1 MRWKLRWDALQ
12 QYSAA
17 IWIRDAAP
25 LHRDH
30 RRAALWNRCSS
41 CDALTLPIA
50 QRRGTECVTCSRIS
64 NTGQSARCA
73 AGRFSCIS
81 QRRNPAIHCR
91 NIKWGVI
98 NSRAERL
105 GERPPDQ
112 RGGRLIA
119 DCDSLRRE
127 RRDLRQ
133 EADKKIVNP
142 LKLRWN
148 RLAHCRLWSR
158 RIEAIAP
165 SGALS
170 QRNRR
175 HAARAAPQFG
185 LPRRSGSTEQPLAI
199 GIAAASCISTD
210 G

>member
-1 MRWKLRWDALQ
+1 MCGKLRWDALQ

-41 CDALTLPIA
+41 SNTLTLPIA

-64 NTGQSARCA
+64 NAGESSRRA
-73 AGRFSCIS
+73 AGCFSHVG

-98 NSRAERL
+98 NSRAEWL
-105 GERPPDQ
+105 GERPSDQ
-112 RGGRLIA
+112 RSGRLITNS
-119 DCDSLRRE
+119 DSLRRE

-133 EADKKIVNP
+133 EAGKKIVNA

-148 RLAHCRLWSR
+148 RLAH
-158 RIEAIAP
+158 
-165 SGALS
+165 
-170 QRNRR
+170 
-175 HAARAAPQFG
+175 
-185 LPRRSGSTEQPLAI
+185 
-199 GIAAASCISTD
+199 
-210 G
+210 

>member
-1 MRWKLRWDALQ
+1 MRGKLRWDALQ

-41 CDALTLPIA
+41 RNALTLPIA

-64 NTGQSARCA
+64 NAGESSRCA
-73 AGRFSCIS
+73 AGRSSRVS

-98 NSRAERL
+98 NSRAEWL
-105 GERPPDQ
+105 GERPSDQ
-112 RGGRLIA
+112 RSGRLITNS
-119 DCDSLRRE
+119 DSLRRE

-133 EADKKIVNP
+133 EAGKKIVNA

-148 RLAHCRLWSR
+148 RLAH
-158 RIEAIAP
+158 
-165 SGALS
+165 
-170 QRNRR
+170 
-175 HAARAAPQFG
+175 
-185 LPRRSGSTEQPLAI
+185 
-199 GIAAASCISTD
+199 
-210 G
+210 

>member
-1 MRWKLRWDALQ
+1 M
-12 QYSAA
+12 

-30 RRAALWNRCSS
+30 RRATLWNRCSS
-41 CDALTLPIA
+41 SNTLTLPIA
-50 QRRGTECVTCSRIS
+50 QRRETECVTCSRIS
-64 NTGQSARCA
+64 NTGQSPRRAD
-73 AGRFSCIS
+73 GRSIPIS

-112 RGGRLIA
+112 RGRRLIA

-127 RRDLRQ
+127 RRDLCQ
-133 EADKKIVNP
+133 EAEKKIVNA

-158 RIEAIAP
+158 RIEATAP
-165 SGALS
+165 SGAFS

-185 LPRRSGSTEQPLAI
+185 VPRRSGSTEQPLAI
-199 GIAAASCISTD
+199 GIAAASCINRD
-210 G
+210 V